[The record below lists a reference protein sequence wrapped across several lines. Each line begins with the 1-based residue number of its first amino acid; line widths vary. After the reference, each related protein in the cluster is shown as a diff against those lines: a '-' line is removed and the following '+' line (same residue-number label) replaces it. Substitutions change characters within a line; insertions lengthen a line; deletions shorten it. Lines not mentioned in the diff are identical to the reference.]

1 MIMFSY
7 RPVFFL
13 DSVYTYLLFPK
24 LGAYDPCDSYTDTLL
39 RYTGGRMQ
47 SIDRFNSSNVC
58 LGGIHWSGNVSFDG
72 TQVQYNRINS
82 CYDVAETLSI
92 YRRHS
97 LVVKEIEE
105 EMKLVEENIEA
116 KRAAPKQAIGASTET
131 TYCKRP

>member
-1 MIMFSY
+1 MFSY
-7 RPVFFL
+7 RPLLSL

-24 LGAYDPCDSYTDTLL
+24 LGTYEPCDSYTDTLL

-82 CYDVAETLSI
+82 CYDVDGTLSI
-92 YRRHS
+92 LRRHS
-97 LVVKEIEE
+97 LDVKEIEE
-105 EMKLVEENIEA
+105 KMVLIVEDAPA
-116 KRAAPKQAIGASTET
+116 KRAAPKQTIRASTET